1 MHKKE
6 KNVTVLYFYEES
18 PFAVRGPQP
27 WEAFKRN
34 LDAEVTIKMNTI
46 TGGETLV
53 KRKLGDFYPLHGRI
67 PSIFLFS
74 QLTGLE
80 LYVGYPLSIM
90 AIDGILH
97 LATIIRNRLCLFK
110 VPKLDYHVLKKI
122 ESNSIPL
129 EQQGKET
136 YRVVTDDITENM
148 VQALKGKKPYSF
160 YGSEVFGGV
169 Q

>member
-1 MHKKE
+1 MQKKG
-6 KNVTVLYFYEES
+6 KNVTALYFEAEN
-18 PFAVRGPQP
+18 PLTNRRPQN
-27 WEAFKRN
+27 WETFKRN
-34 LDAEVTIKMNTI
+34 LNAEVTIKMNTI

-97 LATIIRNRLCLFK
+97 LATIIRNQLCLFE

-122 ESNSIPL
+122 ESNSIPQ
-129 EQQGKET
+129 EQQDKTT
-136 YRVVTDDITENM
+136 YRVITDEITENM
-148 VQALKGKKPYSF
+148 VEALKGKKLYSF

-169 Q
+169 H

>member
-1 MHKKE
+1 MSGKE
-6 KNVTVLYFYEES
+6 KNVTVLYFEKENPLTGRKQQS
-18 PFAVRGPQP
+18 LK
-27 WEAFKRN
+27 EFKRN

-53 KRKLGDFYPLHGRI
+53 KRKLGDFYTLHGRI

-97 LATIIRNRLCLFK
+97 LATIIRNQLCLFE
-110 VPKLDYHVLKKI
+110 VPKLDYHLLKKI
-122 ESNSIPL
+122 ESNAIPA
-129 EQQGKET
+129 EQQDKTT
-136 YRVVTDDITENM
+136 YRIITDEITENM
-148 VQALKGKKPYSF
+148 VEALNGKKTYSF
-160 YGSEVFGGV
+160 YGSEVWGGAH
-169 Q
+169 

>member
-1 MHKKE
+1 MSGKE
-6 KNVTVLYFYEES
+6 KNVTVLYFEKENPLTERKQQS
-18 PFAVRGPQP
+18 LK
-27 WEAFKRN
+27 EFKRN

-53 KRKLGDFYPLHGRI
+53 KRKLGDFYTLHGRI

-97 LATIIRNRLCLFK
+97 LATIIRNQLCLFE
-110 VPKLDYHVLKKI
+110 VPKLDYHLLKKI
-122 ESNSIPL
+122 ESNAIPA
-129 EQQGKET
+129 EQQDKTT
-136 YRVVTDDITENM
+136 YRIITDEITENM
-148 VQALKGKKPYSF
+148 VEALNGKKTYSF
-160 YGSEVFGGV
+160 YGSEVWGGAH
-169 Q
+169 